1 MRKADF
7 SSYTP
12 YPAVNDASP
21 SSMASAIA
29 RYKDLR
35 GFDIT
40 LLPDDD
46 TLEWLDR
53 AVDAAA
59 EDVARLRPTSPEDAL
74 AALDFVLEELE
85 DDWNHPPVVVAV
97 LRNLRRALVE
107 APATPCHPG

>member
-12 YPAVNDASP
+12 YPAVNDASA
-21 SSMASAIA
+21 SSMASTIT
-29 RYKDLR
+29 RYRDLR

-59 EDVARLRPTSPEDAL
+59 EDVARLRPTSPEDTL
-74 AALDFVLEELE
+74 AALDFAVEELE
-85 DDWNHPPVVVAV
+85 DDWNHPPIVLAV
-97 LRNLRRALVE
+97 LRNVRRALVE
-107 APATPCHPG
+107 APATPYHRG